1 MSVGVSGP
9 RTGEPSLKPRCITRT
24 TRTHSE
30 FRIGQR
36 RVIVVDM
43 PMDLDLRMVTADM
56 RSRVPRVFFL
66 VRHIDVSGASGT
78 GIVAEGTEW
87 TDGSVSLRWRS
98 EHASTTFYEAGVRAL
113 LAVHG
118 HRGACEVVYL
128 SPSDGLGPVG
138 SSLDLVFASQRVGV
152 PVPAPAPARCS
163 NGLQECSTCDAD
175 EPAHQA
181 VSDK

>member
-1 MSVGVSGP
+1 MSVCVSGP
-9 RTGEPSLKPRCITRT
+9 RTGEPSLKPRYITRT

-66 VRHIDVSGASGT
+66 LRHVDVSGVTGT

-87 TDGSVSLRWRS
+87 TDGSVSLRWRH
-98 EHASTTFYEAGVRAL
+98 EHASTTFYEAGVRAV

-118 HRGACEVVYL
+118 HRGASEVIYL
-128 SPSDGLGPVG
+128 SPSDGLAPVG
-138 SSLDLVFASQRVGV
+138 SSPDLVSSSQRAGV

-163 NGLQECSTCDAD
+163 NGPQERSTCDAD
-175 EPAHQA
+175 EPAHQD
-181 VSDK
+181 VSNK